1 MNINTQPPEPPVQS
15 SGSKLDVHSLF
26 LTIQGE
32 GPFSGRRAVFVRL
45 AGCNLQCPGCD
56 TLYTDGRRQVWHETL
71 AHKVGDL
78 GNADGKGNAVVVITG
93 GEPLRQPIGPFVELL
108 VRNRHPWT
116 VQIESNGTCEPDVL
130 LQQLLMTRNPNV
142 HLVVS
147 PKTKKINP
155 VCMELATAFKYVLD
169 HRHVGEDGL
178 PTVALEHER
187 GGGVARPRLG
197 APVYITPYD
206 AQDEDEN
213 ALNNKAV
220 VDSCLDHGHIAGL
233 QIHKYLMVP

>member
-1 MNINTQPPEPPVQS
+1 
-15 SGSKLDVHSLF
+15 VHSVF
-26 LTIQGE
+26 LPLQGE

-56 TLYTDGRRQVWHETL
+56 TLYTEGRRLTYLEGL
-71 AHKVGDL
+71 ARQVGDL
-78 GNADGKGNAVVVITG
+78 GNADGRGNAVVVLTG
-93 GEPLRQPIGPFVELL
+93 GEPLRQQIGPL
-108 VRNRHPWT
+108 VDMLVHNRHPWV
-116 VQIESNGTCEPDVL
+116 VQIESNGTCEPDVV
-130 LQQLLMTRNPNV
+130 LQRLLMVRDPNV

-155 VCMELATAFKYVLD
+155 VCYELATAFKYVLD

-187 GGGVARPRLG
+187 GGGVARPRPG
-197 APVYITPYD
+197 APVYVTPYD

-213 ALNNKAV
+213 ALNLRAV
-220 VDSCLDHGHIAGL
+220 VASCLDHGYVAGL
-233 QIHKYLMVP
+233 QIHKYLCVP